1 MPTLPRCRVIASVFA
16 LGLLAA
22 SAAHAELDAPSQAR
36 LAALQTSPEA
46 SGELIYQGATFA
58 LEHPSA
64 QPLFRY
70 ERRLNS
76 SDANSWVATHLT
88 RNPKGEL
95 IILESGQ
102 FTPAYELQRF
112 TVINQQGG
120 FSGSAQVSADARHL
134 HYSLNDNGK
143 ITSADEELDL
153 PVITGPSMHGFI
165 LQHWDALLAGNSLGV
180 RLIVLQEMQTYGFD
194 IRFEQQVDGK
204 ASFTVTPSSLL
215 IRLAVAPLRVVF
227 DADSKN
233 VLRYEGRVPPKQE
246 VDGQLKDLDAGV
258 DYVSVAAHYR

>member
-1 MPTLPRCRVIASVFA
+1 MPTLPRCRVIACVFA

-22 SAAHAELDAPSQAR
+22 SAAHADLDAPSQAR
-36 LAALQTSPEA
+36 LAALQTKPEV

-76 SDANSWVATHLT
+76 ADNTSWVASHLT
-88 RNPKGEL
+88 RNPKGQL
-95 IILESGQ
+95 IILESAQ

-120 FSGSAQVSADARHL
+120 VSGSAQLSADARRL
-134 HYSLNDNGK
+134 NYSLNDNGK
-143 ITSADEELDL
+143 ITSAEEEVDL

-165 LQHWDALLAGNSLGV
+165 LQHWDTLVAGNCLSV

-194 IRFEQQVDGK
+194 IRFEQQVDGQ
-204 ASFTVTPSSLL
+204 AAFSVTPSSLL

-227 DADSKN
+227 DANSKN

-258 DYVSVAAHYR
+258 DYVSLAAHYR

>member
-1 MPTLPRCRVIASVFA
+1 MKIVSRYCAIYSLFTLA
-16 LGLLAA
+16 LLASGA
-22 SAAHAELDAPSQAR
+22 VQAELDGPSLKR
-36 LAALQTSPEA
+36 LAALQTNPEA

-58 LEHPSA
+58 LKQPSA

-76 SDANSWVATHLT
+76 STANSWVATHLT

-120 FSGSAQVSADARHL
+120 FSGSVQLTADGRHL
-134 HYSLNDNGK
+134 HYSLNDNGS
-143 ITSADEELDL
+143 IASADEDVDL

-165 LQHWDALLAGNSLGV
+165 LQHWDALLAGQNLGV
-180 RLIVLQEMQTYGFD
+180 RLLVLQEMQTYGFD
-194 IRFEQQVDGK
+194 IRFEQLAGDQ
-204 ASFTVTPSSLL
+204 AAFSLTPSSLL

-227 DADSKN
+227 DANSKN

-258 DYVSVAAHYR
+258 DYVTVAAHYR